1 MGKIIME
8 NINKIGDN
16 HVLVEIEETA
26 TTTEEYG
33 QARIDEETEKL
44 NAEMERLNA
53 FDVKKEKAIVQ
64 KKLDRLALIQKE
76 IDK

>member
-1 MGKIIME
+1 MGKITME
-8 NINKIGDN
+8 KINKIGDN

-33 QARIDEETEKL
+33 QARIDNET
-44 NAEMERLNA
+44 ERLNIEMARIDA
-53 FDVKKEKAIVQ
+53 FDAKKEKAVVQ
-64 KKLDRLALIQKE
+64 KKLDRLALIQIE